1 MNSQIDFTQTD
12 TSGFY
17 HPEFLL
23 RAGKF
28 VYGPGFTLTRET
40 KEDFVYPVHGWTWYD
55 SVFQAIEAT
64 GTQLNDWNLD
74 LVDPVLKPEV

>member
-17 HPEFLL
+17 NSEFML

-28 VYGPGFTLTRET
+28 VYT
-40 KEDFVYPVHGWTWYD
+40 KDFGLVHYNKDAYAYPVHGWTWYD
-55 SVFQAIEAT
+55 SAEEAVMAT